1 MAKNNAVKNAV
12 FWNSRQNL
20 GEAPR
25 GSFVRL
31 VSFNSYF
38 GLAVVL
44 GREEGGDV
52 SLSLESV
59 YLEED

>member
-38 GLAVVL
+38 GLAVV
-44 GREEGGDV
+44 